1 MTQDPPTRSGR
12 APDAGRRPLA
22 IADTVR
28 MGRSD
33 FVAYFGGVFEATP
46 WIAGAA
52 WDFGPY
58 ASVTGLHRAMVA
70 AVDAAPPEVR
80 RALICAH
87 PELAGKAAIA
97 GELTAES
104 AREQVGAGLDRL
116 TPEQHARLLALTA
129 RYRARLGFPFVVC
142 VREHSADS
150 IIATAAVRLEADPG
164 EEERTALAEIAKIA
178 ALRLADLVTDDGG
191 RTT

>member
-1 MTQDPPTRSGR
+1 MTQEPPERGR
-12 APDAGRRPLA
+12 QRVA
-22 IADTVR
+22 IGDTVR
-28 MGRSD
+28 MGRGA
-33 FVAYFGGVFEATP
+33 FVAHFGGVFEGAP

-58 ASVTGLHRAMVA
+58 ASVAGLHRAMVA

-97 GELTAES
+97 GELTTES
-104 AREQVGAGLDRL
+104 TREQAGAGLHRL
-116 TPEQHARLLALTA
+116 TPEQHEELLSLTA
-129 RYRARLGFPFVVC
+129 GYRARFGFPFVVC

-150 IIATAAVRLEADPG
+150 IIATAARRLEADPD

-178 ALRLADLVTDDGG
+178 ALRLADLVSDDGG
-191 RTT
+191 PST